1 MSTHSKY
8 SMTKYSDTN
17 NNVKLLLVGKSE
29 FESSLAAYA
38 TTSEVAAAA
47 AVTASNG
54 AVLPDVKWHL

>member
-1 MSTHSKY
+1 
-8 SMTKYSDTN
+8 MTKYSDTN